1 MTLRDLSA
9 KDVIQL
15 KTGENLGRIDDV
27 VFDEHGGRLQSV
39 ILRGRAHCFGLL
51 GCDDDLILPWES
63 IRTIGTD
70 VIMVDAGPL
79 PGARRRSGVI
89 LAERDAPG
97 LAHETEIVGCFIR
110 VGAPPVP
117 L

>member
-39 ILRGRAHCFGLL
+39 ILRGRAHWLRSAGL
-51 GCDDDLILPWES
+51 
-63 IRTIGTD
+63 
-70 VIMVDAGPL
+70 
-79 PGARRRSGVI
+79 RR
-89 LAERDAPG
+89 
-97 LAHETEIVGCFIR
+97 
-110 VGAPPVP
+110 
-117 L
+117 

>member
-27 VFDEHGGRLQSV
+27 VFDEQQSV

-79 PGARRRSGVI
+79 PGARRR
-89 LAERDAPG
+89 
-97 LAHETEIVGCFIR
+97 
-110 VGAPPVP
+110 
-117 L
+117 

>member
-27 VFDEHGGRLQSV
+27 VFDEHGGQLQSV

-70 VIMVDAGPL
+70 VIMVDAGRCP
-79 PGARRRSGVI
+79 ARAAADVCKSYI
-89 LAERDAPG
+89 LCKIPQKSAVFFGIPM
-97 LAHETEIVGCFIR
+97 L
-110 VGAPPVP
+110 
-117 L
+117 

>member
-27 VFDEHGGRLQSV
+27 VFDEHGGQLQSV

-79 PGARRRSGVI
+79 PARAAADVCKSYI
-89 LAERDAPG
+89 LCKIPQKTAVFFG
-97 LAHETEIVGCFIR
+97 ILCYN
-110 VGAPPVP
+110 
-117 L
+117 

>member
-1 MTLRDLSA
+1 M
-9 KDVIQL
+9 
-15 KTGENLGRIDDV
+15 
-27 VFDEHGGRLQSV
+27 HGGQLPSG

-79 PGARRRSGVI
+79 PGARRR
-89 LAERDAPG
+89 
-97 LAHETEIVGCFIR
+97 
-110 VGAPPVP
+110 
-117 L
+117 

>member
-27 VFDEHGGRLQSV
+27 VFDEHGGQLQSV

-79 PGARRRSGVI
+79 PGARAADVCKSYI
-89 LAERDAPG
+89 LCKIPQKSAVFFG
-97 LAHETEIVGCFIR
+97 ILCYN
-110 VGAPPVP
+110 
-117 L
+117 

>member
-27 VFDEHGGRLQSV
+27 VFDEHGGQLQSV
-39 ILRGRAHCFGLL
+39 ILRGRAQLL
-51 GCDDDLILPWES
+51 RLLAATMTYPPWES

-79 PGARRRSGVI
+79 PGARRR
-89 LAERDAPG
+89 
-97 LAHETEIVGCFIR
+97 
-110 VGAPPVP
+110 
-117 L
+117 

>member
-27 VFDEHGGRLQSV
+27 VFDEHGGQLQSV

-63 IRTIGTD
+63 IGTD

-79 PGARRRSGVI
+79 PGARRR
-89 LAERDAPG
+89 
-97 LAHETEIVGCFIR
+97 
-110 VGAPPVP
+110 
-117 L
+117 

>member
-15 KTGENLGRIDDV
+15 KTG
-27 VFDEHGGRLQSV
+27 EHGGRLQSV

-79 PGARRRSGVI
+79 PGARRR
-89 LAERDAPG
+89 
-97 LAHETEIVGCFIR
+97 
-110 VGAPPVP
+110 
-117 L
+117 